1 MMMMA
6 VSSIYGQ
13 AGVEFRSLFHTY
25 NACMQRMLSKY
36 GLYPGQPQMLF
47 AIRQMQTPTQNE
59 LAQELNV
66 SKASAGVS
74 LRRLE
79 AAGFVKRVRDKK
91 DTRCVRITLTPK
103 GQEYARWCDIDFE
116 LIFTTLLEDFTPDGR
131 DQAISTVQRMN
142 KSLTLLRERLES

>member
-1 MMMMA
+1 MA
-6 VSSIYGQ
+6 MSSIYKD

-25 NACMQRMLSKY
+25 NACMQRMLNKY

-47 AIRQMQTPTQNE
+47 AIRQLQNPTQNE
-59 LAQELNV
+59 LAQELKV

-91 DTRCVRITLTPK
+91 DTRCVRITLTQK

-116 LIFTTLLEDFTPDGR
+116 VIFTTMLEGFEGDDR
-131 DQAISTVQRMN
+131 DQALRIMTRMN
-142 KSLTLLRERLES
+142 EHLTMLKERLDS

>member
-1 MMMMA
+1 MA
-6 VSSIYGQ
+6 VSNIYTE
-13 AGVEFRSLFHTY
+13 AGVEFRALFHTY
-25 NACMQRMLSKY
+25 NACMQRTLSKY

-47 AIRQMQTPTQNE
+47 AIRQMQNPTQNE
-59 LAQELNV
+59 IAEELNV

-91 DTRCVRITLTPK
+91 DTRCVRIALTPK

-116 LIFTTLLEDFTPDGR
+116 LIFTTLLEDFSGDGR
-131 DQAISTVQRMN
+131 KQAINTVKRMN
-142 KSLTLLRERLES
+142 SSLSSLRERLSS

>member
-1 MMMMA
+1 MA
-6 VSSIYGQ
+6 ATSSYAE
-13 AGVEFRSLFHTY
+13 AGAEFRSLFHTY

-47 AIRQMQTPTQNE
+47 AIRELKNPTQNE
-59 LAQELNV
+59 LAAELRV

-79 AAGFVKRVRDKK
+79 AAGFVKRVRDGK
-91 DTRCVRITLTPK
+91 DTRCVRIALTPK

-116 LIFTTLLEDFTPDGR
+116 MLFTTMLEDFSGEGR
-131 DQAISTVQRMN
+131 EQTLGAVRRMN
-142 KSLTLLRERLES
+142 KNLGALRRRLES